1 MAPRIS
7 VLTTVY
13 DPEREHL
20 EACLRSVA
28 RQEFTDWEHI
38 LVNDA
43 STESWVIEVL
53 SAAEAA
59 DPRERVVDRP
69 ENGGIVAA
77 SNDALDAATG
87 EWIALLDHDDVLDPI
102 AKLPE
107 GAAQGKASESV
118 RGDAASGAAE

>member
-59 DPRERVVDRP
+59 DPWTVQHWP
-69 ENGGIVAA
+69 EISSDDLPALSETLFSVLLGIVMPGGV
-77 SNDALDAATG
+77 S
-87 EWIALLDHDDVLDPI
+87 HDT
-102 AKLPE
+102 
-107 GAAQGKASESV
+107 
-118 RGDAASGAAE
+118 